1 MSTYR
6 ETLASGGS
14 PVERKCWI
22 RRLRITF
29 ESKPGAV
36 NRLAA
41 QDEEFLPWLRKKYP
55 GLEKLGTSDTVKLVI
70 DERYNI
76 KVRGTKNLGLLQDNG
91 VIEISNITYDSI
103 ALIIALKLYRITIE
117 VGYENNGS
125 LFCVAKGEVSWLQ
138 QKIRAKHDYNLYISY
153 ASELVASWSQSRIN
167 FSIRSGCNLSDM
179 VYWMFIQQGAS
190 PEQILVDD
198 RLRRLVASETY
209 ANSGTSANIVTQ
221 ALGAY
226 SGSTGGLVTHSD
238 SSLENKVI
246 SISDLRNSRV
256 IKINENFINIA
267 NGNPTV
273 TANNGLDISLFP
285 AMNFVPGDI
294 IVVPSRLIDTSQG
307 LTSATGAQTVFNQH
321 WLNPD
326 NQYVIR
332 RINYAFEN
340 RGQDFIFN
348 INALPVNLY
357 AALTGGV

>member
-1 MSTYR
+1 MSAYR

-14 PVERKCWI
+14 SVGRKCWI

-76 KVRGTKNLGLLQDNG
+76 KVRGTKNLGLLQDSG

-179 VYWMFIQQGAS
+179 VYWMFVQQGVS

>member
-1 MSTYR
+1 MSAYR

-55 GLEKLGTSDTVKLVI
+55 GLEKLGTSDAVKLVI

-76 KVRGTKNLGLLQDNG
+76 KVRGTKNLGLLQDSG

>member
-1 MSTYR
+1 MSAYR

-14 PVERKCWI
+14 PVGRKCWI
-22 RRLRITF
+22 RRLRVTF
-29 ESKPGAV
+29 ESKPGAM

-76 KVRGTKNLGLLQDNG
+76 KVRGTKNLGLLQDSG

-198 RLRRLVASETY
+198 RLRRLVAVETY

-256 IKINENFINIA
+256 LKINEAFINIA

-285 AMNFVPGDI
+285 TMNFVPGDI

>member
-1 MSTYR
+1 MSAYR

-307 LTSATGAQTVFNQH
+307 LTSAAGAQTVFNQH

>member
-1 MSTYR
+1 MSAYR

-14 PVERKCWI
+14 PVGRKCWI

-76 KVRGTKNLGLLQDNG
+76 KVKGTKNLGLLQDSG

>member
-1 MSTYR
+1 MSAYR

-14 PVERKCWI
+14 PVGRKCWI

-76 KVRGTKNLGLLQDNG
+76 KVKGTKNLGLLQDSG
-91 VIEISNITYDSI
+91 VIEISNITYDNI

-221 ALGAY
+221 ALGVY

-238 SSLENKVI
+238 SSLGNKVI

>member
-179 VYWMFIQQGAS
+179 VYWMFVQQGAS

-226 SGSTGGLVTHSD
+226 SGSAGGLVTHSD

>member
-1 MSTYR
+1 M
-6 ETLASGGS
+6 
-14 PVERKCWI
+14 
-22 RRLRITF
+22 
-29 ESKPGAV
+29 
-36 NRLAA
+36 
-41 QDEEFLPWLRKKYP
+41 
-55 GLEKLGTSDTVKLVI
+55 
-70 DERYNI
+70 
-76 KVRGTKNLGLLQDNG
+76 
-91 VIEISNITYDSI
+91 
-103 ALIIALKLYRITIE
+103 
-117 VGYENNGS
+117 
-125 LFCVAKGEVSWLQ
+125 
-138 QKIRAKHDYNLYISY
+138 
-153 ASELVASWSQSRIN
+153 
-167 FSIRSGCNLSDM
+167 
-179 VYWMFIQQGAS
+179 
-190 PEQILVDD
+190 
-198 RLRRLVASETY
+198 
-209 ANSGTSANIVTQ
+209 
-221 ALGAY
+221 
-226 SGSTGGLVTHSD
+226 
-238 SSLENKVI
+238 I
-246 SISDLRNSRV
+246 SISDLRNSRI

>member
-1 MSTYR
+1 MIAYR

-14 PVERKCWI
+14 PVGRKCWI

-76 KVRGTKNLGLLQDNG
+76 KVKGTKNLGLLQDSG

-198 RLRRLVASETY
+198 RLRRLVAVETY

-307 LTSATGAQTVFNQH
+307 LTTATGAQTVFNQH

>member
-1 MSTYR
+1 MSAYR

-14 PVERKCWI
+14 PVGRKCWI

-76 KVRGTKNLGLLQDNG
+76 KVKGTKNLGLLQDSG

-209 ANSGTSANIVTQ
+209 ANSGTSANIVTR
-221 ALGAY
+221 ALSAY

>member
-1 MSTYR
+1 MSAYR

-14 PVERKCWI
+14 PVGRKCWI

-76 KVRGTKNLGLLQDNG
+76 KVKGTKNLGFLQDSG